1 MKFTLSW
8 LKEHLETEASVQ
20 EIADTLTRIGHEVES
35 VHNPADGLEAFR
47 IARILTAERH
57 PQADRLQILAVDVGE
72 SEPLQVVCGA
82 ANARAGLVGV
92 FAAPGVY
99 VPGIDV
105 TLKIASIRGVE
116 SRGMMCSIRELG
128 LGDEHEGIL
137 DLPHEA
143 PVGQSYVEWAGLDD
157 PVFDVAITPDRQDCM
172 GVRGLARDLATAGI
186 GRLKPLAIP
195 RVPVTDAAPAEI
207 TIEDKEGCPAF
218 FGQLIHGIQ
227 NGPSPE
233 WMARRLRAIGFRA
246 TSALVDITNYIMFDL
261 GRPLHVYDAGAIKG
275 KLIARKAQNNEKIE
289 ALNGKSYDLD
299 PSITVIADDQGVK
312 NIAGIMG
319 AEKASVSGSTTDV
332 IIECAYFDPAAVSQA
347 GQKLGL
353 ASDARIRFER
363 GVDPAFLNEG
373 LQIAARMVL
382 DFCGGKATQ
391 AVTLGE
397 APSAVPVISYD
408 PSYVTSLAAMDIA
421 PARQREIL
429 EQLGFAIDAGWRVRV
444 PSFRR
449 DVSVVADIVADIVR
463 IEGLDN
469 VPSTALDRGDGVAR
483 PIATHGQ
490 LTERRVRRAAAAFGM
505 NEAVTWSFISEKDAD
520 IFGGAFWKLAN
531 PISED
536 MKVMRPS
543 LLPGLL
549 TAAKRNRDRGQSTI
563 RLFEVGRRYLQEA
576 ERPTLG
582 LIFAGE
588 RMSRDWQYG
597 KSQNFDA
604 YDAKTAVSAMLDSVG
619 MPVEKLQL
627 LGDAGD
633 VYHPGRSGRLC
644 LGPKNTLAVFGEIHP
659 AILAE
664 FNMEGPVI
672 GAEIFLDAL
681 PLRKNSGQLRQPYAP
696 SMLQPV
702 FRDFAFLLPKDVPA
716 ADLVRSIAGADKNAI
731 VEARIFD
738 VFTGETIDENE
749 KSLGIE
755 VMLQPAEKSFTDA
768 ELQAISDKIVAAA
781 AKKGA
786 RLRA

>member
-20 EIADTLTRIGHEVES
+20 EIADTLTHIGHEVES

-47 IARILTAERH
+47 IARVLTAERH
-57 PQADRLQILAVDVGE
+57 PQADRLQILAVDIGE

-82 ANARAGLVGV
+82 INARAGLVGV

-105 TLKIASIRGVE
+105 TLKVASIRGIE

-128 LGDEHEGIL
+128 LGDEHDGIL
-137 DLPHEA
+137 DLPNDA
-143 PVGQSYVEWAGLDD
+143 PIGQSYVEWAGLND

-186 GRLKPLAIP
+186 GRFKPLAVP
-195 RVPVTDAAPAEI
+195 RVPVTDAAPAAI
-207 TIEDKEGCPAF
+207 AIEDSEGCPAF
-218 FGQLIHGIQ
+218 FAQLIRGIQ
-227 NGPSPE
+227 NGPSPD
-233 WMARRLRAIGFRA
+233 WMARRLRAIGLRPS
-246 TSALVDITNYIMFDL
+246 SALVDITNYVMFDL
-261 GRPLHVYDAGAIKG
+261 GRPLHVYDAGIVKG
-275 KLIARKAQNNEKIE
+275 TLTARKAKEGESVE
-289 ALNGKSYDLD
+289 ALNGKSYTLD
-299 PSITVIADDQGVK
+299 PSITVIADDRGVRS
-312 NIAGIMG
+312 IAGILG
-319 AEKASVSGSTTDV
+319 AEAGMVSGSTTDV
-332 IIECAYFDPAAVSQA
+332 IIECAYFDPAVISQA

-363 GVDPAFLNEG
+363 GVDPAFLSEG
-373 LQIAARMVL
+373 LQIASRLVL
-382 DFCGGKATQ
+382 DLCGGKATP
-391 AVTLGE
+391 AATLGE
-397 APSAVPVISYD
+397 APSAVPVIAYD
-408 PSYVTSLAAMDIA
+408 PSYVSNLAAMDVA

-429 EQLGFAIDAGWRVRV
+429 EHLGFAIDAGWRVRV

-449 DVSVVADIVADIVR
+449 DVSVVADIVAEVVR

-469 VPSTALDRGDGVAR
+469 VPSTPLDRGDGVAR

-490 LTERRVRRAAAAFGM
+490 LVERRVRRAAAAFGM

-520 IFGGAFWKLAN
+520 IVGGAHWKLAN

-549 TAAKRNRDRGQSTI
+549 AAAKRNRDRGQLTV
-563 RLFEVGRRYLQEA
+563 RLFEVGRRYLAEA

-588 RMSRDWQYG
+588 RMMRDWQYG
-597 KSQNFDA
+597 KAQNFDA
-604 YDAKTAVSAMLDSVG
+604 FDAKAAVSAMLDAIG
-619 MPVEKLQL
+619 MPVDRLQL

-633 VYHPGRSGRLC
+633 VYPPGRSGRLC

-659 AILAE
+659 SILTE

-672 GAEIFLDAL
+672 GAEIFLDAF
-681 PLRKNSGQLRQPYAP
+681 PVRKNSGQLRPPYAP
-696 SMLQPV
+696 NMLQPV
-702 FRDFAFLLPKDVPA
+702 YRDFAFLLPKDVPA
-716 ADLVRSIAGADKNAI
+716 GDLVRSIAGADKNAI

-738 VFTGETIDENE
+738 LFTGGAIDDNE
-749 KSLGIE
+749 KSLAIE
-755 VMLQPAEKSFTDA
+755 VMLQPTDKSFTDA

-781 AKKGA
+781 TKKGA